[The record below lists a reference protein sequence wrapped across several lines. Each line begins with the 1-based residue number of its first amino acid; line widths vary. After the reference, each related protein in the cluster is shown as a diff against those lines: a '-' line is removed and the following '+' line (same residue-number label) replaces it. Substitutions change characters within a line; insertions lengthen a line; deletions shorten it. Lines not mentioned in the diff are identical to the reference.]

1 VHTGVALS
9 RALAGIAPASFDGD
23 VARRVG
29 LGGLLTPLKKGLSI
43 KDLEFLYASRRRNRF
58 TLAGGPHTIYFGEDE
73 DVGSAEVKRVALLG
87 AFAKVKSPPA
97 VVFWA
102 TAHLPDAVLDLTD
115 PAVIAALGATDA
127 ELHDPDWRRRRPPS
141 ASELVGQFAFA
152 SKRFAAIKYWSVR
165 ERIAGRKRFCLCIFK
180 DRMKGPL
187 KVDFDF
193 EGKIESWP

>member
-1 VHTGVALS
+1 
-9 RALAGIAPASFDGD
+9 
-23 VARRVG
+23 
-29 LGGLLTPLKKGLSI
+29 LKKGLSI

-127 ELHDPDWRRRRPPS
+127 ELPDQLGRTGW
-141 ASELVGQFAFA
+141 QFAFA